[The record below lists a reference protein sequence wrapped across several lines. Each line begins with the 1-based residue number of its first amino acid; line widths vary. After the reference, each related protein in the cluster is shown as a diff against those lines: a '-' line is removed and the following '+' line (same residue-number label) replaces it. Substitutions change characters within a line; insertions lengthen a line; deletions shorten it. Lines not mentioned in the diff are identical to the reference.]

1 MAGSLKFDL
10 DRLSRWLV
18 HCNLISTTL
27 VDGWFTLNLISI
39 TLVMAGS
46 LKLDLGRLGR
56 CLVHLNLISEV
67 SVDFWLTLN
76 LISTALVEGWFTE
89 I

>member
-1 MAGSLKFDL
+1 MAGSLKFYL
-10 DRLSRWLV
+10 HGLNRWLV

-27 VDGWFTLNLISI
+27 VVGWFTLNLISI

-46 LKLDLGRLGR
+46 LKFDLDRHGR
-56 CLVHLNLISEV
+56 CVAHLNLISAV

-76 LISTALVEGWFTE
+76 LISTALVDGWFTE